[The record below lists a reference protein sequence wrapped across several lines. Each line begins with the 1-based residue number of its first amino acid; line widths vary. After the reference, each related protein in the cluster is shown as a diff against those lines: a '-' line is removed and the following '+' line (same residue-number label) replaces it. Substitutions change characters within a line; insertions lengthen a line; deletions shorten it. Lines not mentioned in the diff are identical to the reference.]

1 MIAIKGTT
9 VVETLEMDLSP
20 PKTAIATKTDK
31 TRAVMAGEI
40 VVVFWIDSVI
50 ELTWVKV
57 PIPNKATSTPARAKK
72 MASGLHFSP
81 IPKSI

>member
-20 PKTAIATKTDK
+20 PKTAIATKTDN

-50 ELTWVKV
+50 EFTWVKV

-72 MASGLHFSP
+72 IASGRHFSP
-81 IPKSI
+81 IPRRI

>member
-9 VVETLEMDLSP
+9 VVETFEIDLSP

-31 TRAVMAGEI
+31 TRAVIAGEI
-40 VVVFWIDSVI
+40 VVVFWMDSVI

-57 PIPNKATSTPARAKK
+57 PIPNKATNTPARAKK
-72 MASGLHFSP
+72 MASGRHFSP
-81 IPKSI
+81 IPRRI

>member
-1 MIAIKGTT
+1 MRAIKGTT
-9 VVETLEMDLSP
+9 VVETLEIDLSP

-57 PIPNKATSTPARAKK
+57 PIPKRATNTPATANKT
-72 MASGLHFSP
+72 ASGRHFSP
-81 IPKSI
+81 IPRRI

>member
-9 VVETLEMDLSP
+9 VVETLEMDLRP
-20 PKTAIATKTDK
+20 PKTAIATNTDN
-31 TRAVMAGEI
+31 TRAVIAGEI

-57 PIPNKATSTPARAKK
+57 PIPSKATSTPARAKK
-72 MASGLHFSP
+72 IASGRHFSP
-81 IPKSI
+81 IPRRI

>member
-1 MIAIKGTT
+1 MAIKGTT
-9 VVETLEMDLSP
+9 VVETLEMDLRP
-20 PKTAIATKTDK
+20 PKTAIATNTDN

-50 ELTWVKV
+50 EFTWVKV

-72 MASGLHFSP
+72 MASGRHFSP
-81 IPKSI
+81 IPRRI

>member
-9 VVETLEMDLSP
+9 AVETFEIDLSP
-20 PKTAIATKTDK
+20 PKTAIATKIDK
-31 TRAVMAGEI
+31 TRAVIAGEI

-57 PIPNKATSTPARAKK
+57 PILIKLLAHLPGQRR
-72 MASGLHFSP
+72 
-81 IPKSI
+81 

>member
-9 VVETLEMDLSP
+9 VVETLEMDLRP
-20 PKTAIATKTDK
+20 PKTAVATNTDN
-31 TRAVMAGEI
+31 TRAVIAGEI
-40 VVVFWIDSVI
+40 AVVFWIDSVI

-72 MASGLHFSP
+72 MARGRHFSP

>member
-9 VVETLEMDLSP
+9 VVETFEIDLVHQKRQSF
-20 PKTAIATKTDK
+20 TKTDN

-57 PIPNKATSTPARAKK
+57 PIPTVLLAHLQGQEDGKGRRYT
-72 MASGLHFSP
+72 FSHP
-81 IPKSI
+81 

>member
-1 MIAIKGTT
+1 MVIKGTT
-9 VVETLEMDLSP
+9 VVETLEIDLSP

-31 TRAVMAGEI
+31 TRAVMTGEI

-57 PIPNKATSTPARAKK
+57 PIPKRATNTPATANKT
-72 MASGLHFSP
+72 ASGRHFSP
-81 IPKSI
+81 IPRRI